1 MVRSG
6 TCCLCL
12 AAIAVLLA
20 GCGGQRGTAPRRVI
34 EREETVGK
42 APVKLR
48 SELVPAR
55 GTLGDRIA
63 WRLTASLGPGVQ
75 AQAPLVAKPPESLD
89 LDASKAEALTG
100 ERSGSVWSREYVLR
114 GFDLGA
120 IALPQA
126 ALAVT
131 VAGKP
136 DTLEF
141 PPDTL
146 FVDSL
151 TAAATGTLR
160 PDRGAITPPLRP
172 VDYAVLVSLGLLLAA
187 AIAYAILLLRRA
199 RRRARIAAVPLPPEP
214 PEAALD
220 RALQTLEAELTQ
232 LPRDVFY
239 ERLSLALRT
248 YAAAAAS
255 VPAPD
260 LTTAELDRELARHA
274 RVMKEGRESLIGTL
288 RRADLAKFG
297 RFEDEESE
305 ARSILLQ
312 ARSISGRLAGGGG

>member
-1 MVRSG
+1 MIRSG
-6 TCCLCL
+6 TCCLGV
-12 AAIAVLLA
+12 AATLVLLA

-34 EREETVGK
+34 EREETIGK

-63 WRLTASLGPGVQ
+63 WRLTASLGPGIQ
-75 AQAPLVAKPPESLD
+75 ARTPLVAKPPESLD
-89 LDASKAEALTG
+89 LDASKAGALTA
-100 ERSGSVWSREYVLR
+100 ERSGSVWSREYILR

-172 VDYAVLVSLGLLLAA
+172 VDYAVLASLALLLVAG
-187 AIAYAILLLRRA
+187 IVYAILLLKR
-199 RRRARIAAVPLPPEP
+199 RRRAETAAVPLPPEP

-220 RALQTLEAELTQ
+220 RSLEKLEAELAG

-239 ERLSLALRT
+239 ERLSLALRA

-274 RVMKEGRESLIGTL
+274 RVIKEGRENLIGTL

-305 ARSILLQ
+305 ARSILRQ